1 MPYEVRTAELL
12 GTTIRY
18 LQLGKVGDDRPV
30 LLLLHGIGDN
40 SRTWGTVLDRLAALP
55 ARRRPSVIAVDM
67 LGHGGSSKPRT
78 DYSLGAHANVLRDLM
93 DHLDITRIHDDTG
106 YQPEYDTERGVS
118 YWTKNYRTSI
128 ETDDPD
134 ALTRTYVVGHSLG
147 GGIAMQFL
155 YQYPDLVEGLVLESP
170 GGLGPDVFPLLRAAT
185 LPGAGAVIRLL
196 SATLGV
202 RTLDAAGAAALKI
215 AETVRIPLPADTPE
229 VLRIMRP
236 LVDVDVDARA
246 AFVSTLRSVVDPAG
260 QRVSA
265 LSKLLLAGDRPVTL
279 IWGDRDPIIPV
290 SHGRNAAHV
299 LPQTRFEVFDG
310 AGHFP
315 HSDDPQRYADLLVA
329 TVRAVQAKG
338 GAAGSRNGS
347 SRTGTSPGGSSRSG
361 SPTPRSSRADTVTD
375 TP

>member
-1 MPYEVRTAELL
+1 MYEVRTAEML

-18 LQLGKVGDDRPV
+18 LQLGKVGDGRTV
-30 LLLLHGIGDN
+30 LLLLHGIGDS
-40 SRTWGTVLDRLAALP
+40 SRTWDAVLNRLAALP

-78 DYSLGAHANVLRDLM
+78 DYSLGAHANVLRDLL
-93 DHLDITRIHDDTG
+93 DHL
-106 YQPEYDTERGVS
+106 GV
-118 YWTKNYRTSI
+118 
-128 ETDDPD
+128 
-134 ALTRTYVVGHSLG
+134 TRTVVVGHSLG

-155 YQYPDLVEGLVLESP
+155 YQYPELVEGLVLESP

-196 SATLGV
+196 SATVGL
-202 RTLDAAGAAALKI
+202 RALDAAGSVALKL
-215 AETVRIPLPADTPE
+215 AEAARIPLPADTTE
-229 VLRIMRP
+229 VLRIVRP
-236 LVDVDVDARA
+236 LVDVDARA

-290 SHGRNAAHV
+290 SHGRNASNV
-299 LPQTRFEVFDG
+299 LPQTRFEVFAG

-315 HSDDPQRYADLLVA
+315 HSDDPQRYADLLVE
-329 TVRAVQAKG
+329 TVRAAQAKG
-338 GAAGSRNGS
+338 GGAGRAGSGS
-347 SRTGTSPGGSSRSG
+347 ARSGSERSRSERPGSTRSRSSSSTPG